1 MGWGL
6 EMAAGGVVREGV
18 HGEPETERVQVQVS
32 EVREEPTEKGKR

>member
-18 HGEPETERVQVQVS
+18 HGAPETERAQVQD
-32 EVREEPTEKGKR
+32 